1 MLTDAINIKD
11 AFIINIGV
19 EFEISVLSN
28 YNSNE
33 VLLKCINALK
43 TYFDIDKWQMNQ
55 PIIKSDIVN
64 TLGSVKGVQTVIATN
79 IKNLYKTVNNY
90 SGNIY
95 DLDTATRN
103 GVIYPSID
111 PSIFE
116 VKFIDQDIRGRV
128 VSS

>member
-1 MLTDAINIKD
+1 
-11 AFIINIGV
+11 
-19 EFEISVLSN
+19 
-28 YNSNE
+28 
-33 VLLKCINALK
+33 
-43 TYFDIDKWQMNQ
+43 MNQ